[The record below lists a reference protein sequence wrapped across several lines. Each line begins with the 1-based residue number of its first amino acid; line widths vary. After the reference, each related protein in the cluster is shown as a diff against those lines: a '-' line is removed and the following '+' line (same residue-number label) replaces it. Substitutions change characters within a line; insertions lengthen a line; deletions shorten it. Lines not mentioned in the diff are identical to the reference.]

1 MEKDQTYKYDVFIS
15 YRHLDPDEEIA
26 NALHKFL
33 ETFKIPKELSA
44 ETAWKGRSFID
55 RQELTARDLSDSI
68 IEAIRHSKYFI
79 SVCSKRTRFS
89 PWCIKEIEL
98 FRQLHGDDRIFVLL
112 VEGEPEEVF
121 PDEIRDLK
129 KAPKTMN
136 EGEAES
142 REILAAD
149 VRPRRIRTKE
159 FKGYEHLNAAET
171 KDLKREAVNLLKT
184 SEIYRIMGGIL
195 GMDYGDLRQRSR
207 ERRLKLMLGI
217 AGIVS
222 VAFAVFTSFMLMM
235 YLRAKHSEKI
245 ARQQTTLMIMSYG
258 DRAVE
263 SGDRLSALLIAD
275 KAMEYASEEMEE
287 ADYINTMNFS
297 ILNRSLYNLP
307 YTGLAKLNIA
317 KSSPF
322 YVTVEGGYRI
332 VSIGEKNN
340 IEIWD
345 TRKGEKLKELSC
357 PERMA
362 AIAANS
368 SGSALISSSFNG
380 NLFSWNLEEGSAEKI
395 GKSGD
400 SQYSEMAITEN
411 GRYLIGIV
419 LTFEHNRL
427 DIWDIEDKEKV
438 FSKVFSQENPLSFA
452 VHSPDG
458 RHVAY
463 QLRDGSITEVD
474 LESRQESVLS
484 EKGEKEVYFNKIAYS
499 PEGDR
504 FYYAKDNF
512 LCMRAGSE
520 GENTEEIDLKGNTG
534 GIRTYQNLVY
544 IETQSL
550 GRRNIS
556 IVDPEKKSTVAVL
569 EGKDKFLLNF
579 MVNPANGDVVAS
591 WTDNSVSV
599 WKNIRHDPDTQNP
612 IYKDIEE
619 IEGKDI
625 IKFKFTDDGK
635 YLLCS
640 LADGSISIIDV
651 EGNPDYTELEGSLLG
666 CSNNFRYSLLK
677 KGSDIRV
684 YDTEAGEVRS
694 EIVLPEGFDTFYTIF
709 AISGDGKILAVTD
722 VSLPDVVLVDTE
734 TKKSLAFTGD
744 AGFPKEEFLFITDLV
759 FSEDGKNIYV
769 SFSNGAMIQYETATG
784 KELLR
789 YTDNKTEIKSL
800 IVSEEGEYIALSLL
814 DKKSLVLDG
823 KSGQLLENLEGE
835 VYSVK
840 KRPEGGFNAIGIIY
854 DDIFHYSSG
863 GEQRI
868 ITTNKLREGF
878 VNKPFNTNSIS
889 PDGKYLL
896 TMISGGNAVLTDADN
911 GIFIKQFGVPG
922 TYNANAFFAAD
933 AKKIIYDSGKEMVR
947 MESLYSI
954 EELEEKKRELLGDR
968 RISDQEMER
977 IYKSR

>member
-1 MEKDQTYKYDVFIS
+1 MEKDQSYKYDVFIS

-33 ETFKIPKELSA
+33 ETFKIPKEISA
-44 ETAWKGRSFID
+44 RTLWKGRSFID

-89 PWCIKEIEL
+89 PWCRKEIEL
-98 FRQLHGDDRIFVLL
+98 FRELHGDERIFVLL

-121 PDEIRDLK
+121 PDEIKGLK
-129 KAPKTMN
+129 KARDEK
-136 EGEAES
+136 GEAEGES

-149 VRPRRIRTKE
+149 VRPRSIRNKE
-159 FKGYEHLNAAET
+159 FQGYEHLDAAET
-171 KDLKREAVNLLKT
+171 KNLKKEAINLLKT

-207 ERRLKLMLGI
+207 ERRLKLMLGV

-222 VAFAVFTSFMLMM
+222 AAFAVFTSFMLMM
-235 YLRAKHSEKI
+235 YLRAKHSERI
-245 ARQQTTLMIMSYG
+245 AKQQTTLMIMSYG

-263 SGDRLSALLIAD
+263 NGDRLSALLIAD
-275 KAMEYASEEMEE
+275 KAMEYASAEMEE

-332 VSIGEKNN
+332 VSIAEKNN

-345 TRKGEKLKELSC
+345 IEKGEKLKALSC

-368 SGSALISSSFNG
+368 SGSALISSSFEG
-380 NLFSWNLEEGSAEKI
+380 NLFLWNLEEGSAEKI

-400 SQYSEMAITEN
+400 LQYSEMAITEN
-411 GRYLIGIV
+411 GKYLIGIV
-419 LTFEHNRL
+419 LTFENNRL
-427 DIWDIEDKEKV
+427 DIWDIGNKEIIY
-438 FSKVFSQENPLSFA
+438 SKVFPQENPLSFA
-452 VHSPDG
+452 VHSPEG
-458 RHVAY
+458 RYVAY
-463 QLRDGSITEVD
+463 QLRDGSIMEVD
-474 LESRQESVLS
+474 LESKEESLLV
-484 EKGEKEVYFNKIAYS
+484 EKAEKEVYFNKIAYS
-499 PEGDR
+499 PEGAY
-504 FYYAKDNF
+504 FYYVKDNF
-512 LCMRAGSE
+512 LYMRDRENKGS
-520 GENTEEIDLKGNTG
+520 TQEIDMRGSTG
-534 GIRTYQNLVY
+534 SLRTYRDLVY
-544 IETQSL
+544 VENQSL

-556 IVDPEKKSTVAVL
+556 IIDPKKKALLGVL

-579 MVNPANGDVVAS
+579 AVNPVNGDVVAS

-599 WKNIRHDPDTQNP
+599 WKNIRHEPDTPNL

-619 IEGKDI
+619 MEGKDI
-625 IKFKFTDDGK
+625 IRFKFTDDGK

-651 EGNPDYTELEGSLLG
+651 EGNPDYTEMEGSLLA

-677 KGSDIRV
+677 KASDILV
-684 YDTEAGEVRS
+684 YDTVEEKIRS
-694 EIVLPEGFDTFYTIF
+694 QIGIPEGFDTFYTIF
-709 AISGDGKILAVTD
+709 AISGDGKTLAVTD

-734 TKKSLAFTGD
+734 SKKSISYTGD
-744 AGFPKEEFLFITDLV
+744 AGFSKEDFLFITDLV
-759 FSEDGKNIYV
+759 FSTDGKNLYV
-769 SFSNGAMIQYETATG
+769 SFSNGALIKYEVATG

-789 YTDNKTEIKSL
+789 YTENTTEIKSL
-800 IVSEEGEYIALSLL
+800 VVSEEEDYIALSLL
-814 DKKSLVLDG
+814 DKKSIVLDG
-823 KSGQLLENLEGE
+823 KSGKRLENLEGE
-835 VYSVK
+835 IYSVK
-840 KRPEGGFNAIGIIY
+840 KRAEGGFDAIGIIY
-854 DDIFHYSSG
+854 DDIFHYTSG

-878 VNKPFNTNSIS
+878 VNKSFNTNSIS

-896 TMISGGNAVLTDADN
+896 TMISGGNAVMTDADN

-922 TYNANAFFAAD
+922 NYNVNAFFAAD
-933 AKKIIYDSGKEMVR
+933 AKKIIYDSGKERVR
-947 MESLYSI
+947 MESLYSL
-954 EELEEKKRELLGDR
+954 EELEKKKKELLGER
-968 RISDQEMER
+968 RISDQELEK